1 MRLTNFISPVTT
13 SDWHDRELGQDNC
26 TADSS
31 SNFLGALDTEAD
43 MTIFVTDSDNSL
55 ESGTLTSTGLLL
67 DGLDLQNFIL
77 EGWSNEVIDNFEFLD
92 WDGVSDWLPFLRFG
106 FTATSW
112 TSTTT
117 SSATAATTASAAES
131 TAES

>member
-1 MRLTNFISPVTT
+1 MVYLAGDSMRLTKFISPVTT

-31 SNFLGALDTEAD
+31 SNFLGALDTKAD

-77 EGWSNEVIDNFEFLD
+77 
-92 WDGVSDWLPFLRFG
+92 
-106 FTATSW
+106 
-112 TSTTT
+112 
-117 SSATAATTASAAES
+117 SSVYIKIW
-131 TAES
+131 